1 MERFVYSETTR
12 NIRVSVIPE
21 YLAEHS
27 DPNQGAYA
35 FSYVV
40 KIENLGLE
48 TVQLLRRHWVVL
60 SAGSPYTE
68 VRGDGVVGEQ
78 PVLGC
83 GDVYQYTSSSVI
95 KDPMGAMFGSY
106 SFRGEGEEEQDDV
119 VRAGKQSARFDRRKR
134 EGMRDD
140 LIQDVVRSGW
150 IVHIRGC
157 RGRGRHR
164 RSRGASAWPC
174 SEGNAG
180 LSGATLNHSD
190 IGGYTSFALPV
201 FSMVRSE
208 ELLMR
213 WMELNAFTTVF
224 RTHEGNQRENN
235 VHVDDTPQT
244 RAAFAKN
251 ARLFKSLFEYRK
263 KAITEAAVDGWPVVR
278 PMWLEFPLELEVL
291 TNHRKFMLGSD
302 ILVAPVLEPGKT
314 TVDVF
319 LPKGR

>member
-35 FSYVV
+35 FSYAV

-106 SFRGEGEEEQDDV
+106 SFRGEGEEEFEV
-119 VRAGKQSARFDRRKR
+119 TIPEFDLVFP
-134 EGMRDD
+134 G
-140 LIQDVVRSGW
+140 S
-150 IVHIRGC
+150 VH
-157 RGRGRHR
+157 
-164 RSRGASAWPC
+164 
-174 SEGNAG
+174 
-180 LSGATLNHSD
+180 
-190 IGGYTSFALPV
+190 
-201 FSMVRSE
+201 
-208 ELLMR
+208 
-213 WMELNAFTTVF
+213 
-224 RTHEGNQRENN
+224 
-235 VHVDDTPQT
+235 
-244 RAAFAKN
+244 
-251 ARLFKSLFEYRK
+251 
-263 KAITEAAVDGWPVVR
+263 
-278 PMWLEFPLELEVL
+278 
-291 TNHRKFMLGSD
+291 
-302 ILVAPVLEPGKT
+302 
-314 TVDVF
+314 
-319 LPKGR
+319 